1 MKNWREKQMR
11 EIADEIKTR
20 ANLTTEK
27 ITQLAQIS
35 AQIATFN
42 EDTPAEV
49 EQTAYDKN
57 NAILDEIEDAFSNIV
72 DEKME
77 DFNGNAIEERGERDI
92 MRRALSFLGIDQG
105 SIDVI
110 KDRLANRG

>member
-1 MKNWREKQMR
+1 MR

-35 AQIATFN
+35 AQITAFN
-42 EDTPAEV
+42 EDTPADV
-49 EQTAYDKN
+49 EQTAYDKS
-57 NAILDEIEDAFSNIV
+57 NAILDEIEDAFQNVV

-77 DFNGNAIEERGERDI
+77 DFSGNAIEERSERDI
-92 MRRALSFLGIDQG
+92 MKRALSFLGIDQN
-105 SIDVI
+105 SIDTI
-110 KDRLANRG
+110 EDRITNRG